1 MSLCGSSVKVTQR
14 EGSLAV
20 YPGGYEEKVLE
31 MGISFHRGPTGGEPG
46 RGGHLSG
53 ALRDG

>member
-1 MSLCGSSVKVTQR
+1 VKVTQR